1 MSQQTVP
8 TSLAPEV
15 IIEQVHGNLQVEG
28 WEDPQ
33 VKVDANPNE
42 LTLQEQDDV
51 VRLTCEGNC
60 SARVPAGCTL
70 EVQKVHGGA
79 RFKGLKDQL
88 TIDQVQGALSLR
100 SVSDVQVERVDG
112 ELQAKRISGDLLV
125 KKTSGNATVRDV
137 QGACTLEQVDGNL
150 ELRDVEGNVK
160 VSAAGNAQV
169 RLSMLSG
176 NDYQIQAEGNIH
188 CRIPE
193 DASITINFSSN
204 GETIQVNLPNQSR
217 MVKDRSYSVTLGNGD
232 ATMNITAEGAIFLK
246 TQAYEPGEA
255 DFEADM
261 GEGFGG
267 VYDEFSQ
274 QIAQQVEAQ
283 IEAQMEALT
292 RQLNE
297 QMANLSASVGKAGL
311 SEQETEQIIQRAR
324 ISSERATAQAQEKM
338 RRAQEKLERKLEAA
352 RRRNEMKTQAAER
365 RAQFHGRKSW
375 NIEFP
380 TPPAGPAKEP
390 VSDEERLM
398 ILRMLEQ
405 KKISLEQ
412 AEELLSALEGKNE

>member
-1 MSQQTVP
+1 MDQQTIP

-15 IIEQVHGNLQVEG
+15 IIEQVHGNLIVEG

-33 VKVDANPNE
+33 VKVDANSSE
-42 LTLQEQDDV
+42 LTLQEAEDV
-51 VRLTCEGNC
+51 VRLGCQGNC
-60 SARVPAGCTL
+60 SVRLPAGATL
-70 EVQKVHGGA
+70 QVQKVHGEA
-79 RFKGLKDQL
+79 RFRGLKDQL
-88 TIDQVQGALSLR
+88 TIEHVQGALSLR
-100 SVSDVQVERVDG
+100 NVSDTQAERVDG
-112 ELQAKRISGDLLV
+112 ELLAKQIGGDLLV
-125 KKTSGNATVRDV
+125 KKIAGNAQVRDV
-137 QGACTLEQVDGNL
+137 QGDCIMDQVDGNL
-150 ELRDVEGNVK
+150 EVRDVEGNVK
-160 VSAAGNAQV
+160 VAAAGNAQV

-176 NDYQIQAEGNIH
+176 DDYQIQADGNIH

-193 DASITINFSSN
+193 DASVIINFTSG
-204 GETIQVNLPNQSR
+204 GETIQVKLPNQSR
-217 MVKDRSYSVTLGNGD
+217 MVKDKTYSVTLGNGD
-232 ATMNITAEGAIFLK
+232 ATMNITADGAIFLK
-246 TQAYEPGEA
+246 TQAGEPGEA
-255 DFEADM
+255 DFEADI

-283 IEAQMEALT
+283 LEAQMEALT

-324 ISSERATAQAQEKM
+324 LSSERATAQAQEKM

-352 RRRNEMKTQAAER
+352 RRRSEMKAQAAER
-365 RAQFHGRKSW
+365 RAQFQGRRSW

-380 TPPAGPAKEP
+380 TPPPTPAKEP

-405 KKISLEQ
+405 KKITLEQ
-412 AEELLSALEGKNE
+412 AEELLSALEGKND